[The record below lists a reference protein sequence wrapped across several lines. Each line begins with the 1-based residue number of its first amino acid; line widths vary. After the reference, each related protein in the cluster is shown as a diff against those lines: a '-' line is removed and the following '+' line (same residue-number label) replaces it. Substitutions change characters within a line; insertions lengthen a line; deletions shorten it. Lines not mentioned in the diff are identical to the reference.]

1 MARRT
6 HQDRRNGENAP
17 IQIEPHRA
25 REKAAH
31 GPMNRGGLV
40 HQPRNLDLPRVRSAD
55 EHPVAVYLA
64 QLTSADSVPAMKSS
78 LGKIATLVDPRATA
92 ETLPWHQLR
101 FQHTQAIR
109 AELVRTFG
117 PRTVNRMLSALR
129 GVMKAAWQLGQ
140 ITTDDYQRA
149 MDFKGLKT
157 KDLPPS
163 GRVVSIE
170 EVRAVLIVA
179 AQQEA
184 PKSWRDQALL
194 VTMFAGGLRRQ
205 EASALDAKNFNPST
219 GAVTISRGK
228 GGKFRTTYLAE
239 GYREWVEPWAEFQR
253 DRGCEPMFVRW
264 NKVKGPMTRRL
275 SNAGVDYVLGELVD
289 LADIADLTPHD
300 LRRTF
305 ATDLLENGADILM
318 VQKLMGHADVKTTA
332 IYDRRGEKSKQAAA
346 EKMPI
351 ALRYEDRHAKKSGRK

>member
-1 MARRT
+1 MTKRDA
-6 HQDRRNGENAP
+6 
-17 IQIEPHRA
+17 
-25 REKAAH
+25 
-31 GPMNRGGLV
+31 LV
-40 HQPRNLDLPRVRSAD
+40 HQPRGAELTIARPAS

-64 QLTSADSVPAMKSS
+64 QLTSEDSVPAMKSA
-78 LGKIATLVDPRATA
+78 LGKIASMVNEGSTA
-92 ETLPWHQLR
+92 ETLSWHELR

-109 AELVRTFG
+109 AELVRSYG

-140 ITTDDYQRA
+140 IETDDYQRA

-157 KDLPPS
+157 TGLPPA

-170 EVRAVLIVA
+170 EVRTVLVA
-179 AQQEA
+179 AVKQEE

-205 EASALDAKNFNPST
+205 EASALDAEHFDVST
-219 GAVTISRGK
+219 GEVTVRRGK

-239 GYREWVEPWAEFQR
+239 GYREWVEPWARFQR
-253 DRGCEPMFVRW
+253 ERGCEPMFVRW
-264 NKVKGPMTRRL
+264 NKNKGPTTRRL
-275 SNAGVDYVLGELVD
+275 SNAGIDYVLGELVD
-289 LADIADLTPHD
+289 LAEIDDLTPHD

-332 IYDRRGEKSKQAAA
+332 IYDRRGETSKQAAA
-346 EKMPI
+346 EKMPV
-351 ALRYEDRHAKKSGRK
+351 ALRYEDRFSKRRQK

>member
-1 MARRT
+1 MT
-6 HQDRRNGENAP
+6 
-17 IQIEPHRA
+17 
-25 REKAAH
+25 K
-31 GPMNRGGLV
+31 LV
-40 HQPRNLDLPRVRSAD
+40 HQPRNELVIARPAS

-78 LGKIATLVDPRATA
+78 LGKIATLVDARATA

-109 AELVRTFG
+109 AELVRTYE

-140 ITTDDYQRA
+140 LTTDEYQRA

-157 KDLPPS
+157 TGLPPA

-170 EVRAVLIVA
+170 EVRRVLIA
-179 AQQEA
+179 ATNQEA

-205 EASALDAKNFNPST
+205 EASALDTENFDLSS

-239 GYREWVEPWAEFQR
+239 GYREWVEPWAKCQR
-253 DRGCEPMFVRW
+253 DRGCAPMFVRW
-264 NKVKGPMTRRL
+264 NKNKGPTTRRL
-275 SNAGVDYVLGELVD
+275 SNAGIDYVLGELVE
-289 LADIADLTPHD
+289 LAGIADLTPHD

-346 EKMPI
+346 EKMPV
-351 ALRYEDRHAKKSGRK
+351 ALRYEDRHKSGRK

>member
-1 MARRT
+1 MT
-6 HQDRRNGENAP
+6 
-17 IQIEPHRA
+17 
-25 REKAAH
+25 K
-31 GPMNRGGLV
+31 LV
-40 HQPRNLDLPRVRSAD
+40 HQPRRAELAVTRPAS

-78 LGKIATLVDPRATA
+78 LGKIAALVDARATS

-109 AELVRTFG
+109 AELVRTYG

-140 ITTDDYQRA
+140 IDTDDYHRA

-157 KDLPPS
+157 SGLPPA

-170 EVRAVLIVA
+170 EVRTVLIA
-179 AQQEA
+179 ATKQEA

-205 EASALDAKNFNPST
+205 EASALDAENFDTST

-228 GGKFRTTYLAE
+228 GGKFRTSYLAE
-239 GYREWVEPWAEFQR
+239 GYREWVEPWAAFQR
-253 DRGCEPMFVRW
+253 SRGCEPMFVRW
-264 NKVKGPMTRRL
+264 NKNKGPTTRRL

-289 LADIADLTPHD
+289 LAGIADLTPHD

-346 EKMPI
+346 EKMPV
-351 ALRYEDRHAKKSGRK
+351 ALRYEDRYAVTKRAKR